1 MATKKTIELPGG
13 ITVPEEDYLNYLA
26 QTNGYLDFKDY
37 LRKKAKALEEN
48 NGEDKDPVRDAGDR
62 KKIIVHIIRM

>member
-26 QTNGYLDFKDY
+26 QANGYLDFKDY
-37 LRKKAKALEEN
+37 LREKAKALD
-48 NGEDKDPVRDAGDR
+48 EDSY
-62 KKIIVHIIRM
+62 

>member
-26 QTNGYLDFKDY
+26 QANGYLDFKDY
-37 LRKKAKALEEN
+37 LREKAKALDEDN
-48 NGEDKDPVRDAGDR
+48 NEDKLVRDAGDR
-62 KKIIVHIIRM
+62 KKIIVHIIRR